1 MFSVLYFR
9 SDVRAQT
16 EAAADV
22 EPCVDV
28 IVSAATRR
36 AILVC
41 GSPLAT
47 KKNFSKVPEK
57 NFVLSSKFS
66 DDLFSIENCNNKS
79 TQQKWHR
86 RADKLSVAAV
96 GSACRRCQD
105 YGLSTVCNKRTVWDR
120 KEPVWYCRTTT
131 FRRNYGNIAEL
142 RSQTARISV

>member
-66 DDLFSIENCNNKS
+66 DDLFPSKIATIKVHSKNGIG
-79 TQQKWHR
+79 

-105 YGLSTVCNKRTVWDR
+105 YGLSTVCNKRTVWNR
-120 KEPVWYCRTTT
+120 KEPVWYCRTTA

-142 RSQTARISV
+142 RSQTARIFV